1 MRARLGGRAPP
12 CGLGARLRR
21 LRLASIKAE
30 CGASARARVGGFACR
45 CVRARGLLFCEFPA
59 CGRGVRA
66 PPVASPFPAPPSALS
81 LLRQRPLRGVHRGFA
96 ASVRAAWAG
105 ACRGQALRRCS
116 RFFVLAFFGWCAPL
130 SASPPALP
138 HRGGR
143 GRGRAYGAGSSRCG
157 RSLPPRAFVCA
168 RLCVAGSA
176 AYSIPRCVA
185 GLLLP
190 AGGLLGVPR
199 GGQAPAGRASG
210 GLSPPRDLAC
220 ARGKRNAAEV
230 RLFCLALA
238 EALPPFPVSPKG
250 ESAAQKRMR
259 ALCRF
264 GSLIVRFFAAGVF
277 ALFFPLY
284 SALSRVSLAAALQP
298 LTAAV
303 LRGRAER
310 KN

>member
-21 LRLASIKAE
+21 LRLASIKRNAGLPPARVSAALRVGACARAGSFFANSPPAGGE
-30 CGASARARVGGFACR
+30 FAPRPSQARFPRPPPPSRCCGSARFAGCIAALLHPFARRGRVLVGGKRCGAARGFSCLLSSGGALLSPLPRPRSPIAGGAGAGAPTARA
-45 CVRARGLLFCEFPA
+45 
-59 CGRGVRA
+59 
-66 PPVASPFPAPPSALS
+66 
-81 LLRQRPLRGVHRGFA
+81 
-96 ASVRAAWAG
+96 VRAAGG
-105 ACRGQALRRCS
+105 AS
-116 RFFVLAFFGWCAPL
+116 
-130 SASPPALP
+130 
-138 HRGGR
+138 
-143 GRGRAYGAGSSRCG
+143 
-157 RSLPPRAFVCA
+157 PPRAFVCA